1 MYFPYRDGHA
11 TTGQYH
17 VLLPD
22 GRTQTVNYNVA
33 DDYSGYVADVTYSG
47 VLHPPPPAPVHKPA
61 PYAPPKPIH
70 PPKPAPYTPPV
81 PLPAPYTPP
90 VPLPAPA
97 PYVPPKPI
105 HPPAPAPYHEPAKL
119 VHPTPVHP
127 PTPVYHHPKPFK
139 PSQLY
144 VPAQYGYGATITTY

>member
-1 MYFPYRDGHA
+1 MSYYFHFRDGHA

-47 VLHPPPPAPVHKPA
+47 VLKPHPAPTVHKPA

-70 PPKPAPYTPPV
+70 LPEPAAPYTPPV
-81 PLPAPYTPP
+81 PYA
-90 VPLPAPA
+90 
-97 PYVPPKPI
+97 PPKPI
-105 HPPAPAPYHEPAKL
+105 HPPPPPAAQYQQPSKL
-119 VHPTPVHP
+119 VHPTPVYPP
-127 PTPVYHHPKPFK
+127 PTTPAYHHPKPVYK
-139 PSQLY
+139 PSPIYKPAPIYKPIPVYNTAVPSLY
-144 VPAQYGYGATITTY
+144 